1 VSTPER
7 TRGTERGRLRS
18 GRKNGAGYQATEAV
32 ARAGTAGS
40 QHRVLLQRVVDAAL
54 DAVIVMDAGG
64 LVAHWNKH
72 AEVIFGWTQAEAL
85 GQPLV
90 DLVIPSRYRAA
101 HTQGLQRFLETGEG
115 PVLNRRVELVAARRD
130 GHEFPVELTVTPF
143 TLDGKIAFT
152 GFVRDIT
159 ERKRA
164 DERLA
169 RQLLE
174 AQLLHQATTLAATSP
189 SLEDALRRCIEIVC
203 RMTGWPIGHV
213 YMPSA
218 DREELIP
225 TTIWHLAEDGAHA
238 AFRAVT
244 ERTCLPRGV
253 GLPGRVWQSGEP
265 EWIEDLPAHKGFAR
279 AHLLPELG
287 LKTAFAFPVAAGG
300 ETLAILE
307 FFTGEAVPPDP
318 RLLLLVRSIGE
329 QVGRLIERRRAED
342 GLREREARFRTLAD
356 TAPVLIWVSGPDKA
370 CTYVN
375 KPWLA
380 FTGRRLEQE
389 LGFGWAEGVHPE
401 DHGRCLRIYEEA
413 FKARQPFSLEYRLR
427 RADGDYRWI
436 LGNGV
441 PLLTPGGEFRGYIG
455 SAFDITERKQT
466 EERLT
471 TLLAEKEILIR
482 EIHHRVKNNLQLVGS
497 LINLQCHEIEDE
509 GVGRKLMDLR
519 GRIGAMVLVHQH
531 LYSVGD
537 ASALAAPPYVREL
550 AEQVQYAY
558 GREGISLAVDV
569 DSITL
574 CLDTAVPLGLIIG
587 ELLAN
592 AFQHA
597 FPAGRGGAIRIALH
611 ALPDG
616 SIRLAVSDDGQGL
629 PGSVGPVRKGALGL
643 HIVEALAAQIG
654 ARFRVLV
661 TSGTTFELLFE
672 DQRARERAS

>member
-1 VSTPER
+1 MS
-7 TRGTERGRLRS
+7 
-18 GRKNGAGYQATEAV
+18 
-32 ARAGTAGS
+32 AGTAGPGD
-40 QHRVLLQRVVDAAL
+40 RALLHSVIDAAL

-64 LVAHWNKH
+64 LVVHWNKQ
-72 AEVIFGWTQAEAL
+72 AEVIFGWTRAEAL
-85 GQPLV
+85 GQPLAA
-90 DLVIPSRYRAA
+90 LVMPPRDRAA
-101 HTQGLQRFLETGEG
+101 HTEGLRRFLETGQG

-130 GHEFPVELTVTPF
+130 GRELPVELTVTPF
-143 TLDGKIAFT
+143 TLDGEIAFT

-164 DERLA
+164 EERLA

-189 SLEDALRRCIEIVC
+189 SLEDALRRCVEIVC

-213 YMPSA
+213 YVPA
-218 DREELIP
+218 AHGEELVP

-244 ERTCLPRGV
+244 ERTRLPRGV

-265 EWIEDLPAHKGFAR
+265 EWLEDLPAHEGFAR

-287 LKTAFAFPVAAGG
+287 LRTAFAFPVTAGG
-300 ETLAILE
+300 ETLAVLE
-307 FFTGEAVPPDP
+307 FFTGEAVAPDP

-342 GLREREARFRTLAD
+342 GLRESEARFRTLAD

-389 LGFGWAEGVHPE
+389 LGVGWAEGVHPE
-401 DHGRCLRIYEEA
+401 DHGRCLKVYAEA
-413 FKARQPFSLEYRLR
+413 FEARRPFSLEYRLR
-427 RADGDYRWI
+427 RADGDYRWL

-441 PLLTPGGEFRGYIG
+441 PLVTPGGEFRGYIG
-455 SAFDITERKQT
+455 SAVDITERKQA
-466 EERLT
+466 EEGLT

-482 EIHHRVKNNLQLVGS
+482 EIHHRVKNNLQLVSS
-497 LINLQCHEIEDE
+497 LINLQCDEIEDE

-519 GRIGAMVLVHQH
+519 GRVGAMALVHQH

-537 ASALAAPPYVREL
+537 ASALAAPAYVREL
-550 AEQVQYAY
+550 GEQVQRAY
-558 GREGISLAVDV
+558 GRGGIALAVDV
-569 DSITL
+569 DDITL
-574 CLDTAVPLGLIIG
+574 GLDTAVPLGLIIG

-592 AFQHA
+592 AFRHA
-597 FPAGRGGAIRIALH
+597 FPAGRGGGIRIALR

-616 SIRLAVSDDGQGL
+616 RIRLAVSDDGRGL
-629 PGSVGPVRKGALGL
+629 PGSAEPARKGGLGL

-654 ARFRVLV
+654 ARYRVRV
-661 TSGTTFELLFE
+661 AGGTTFEFVF
-672 DQRARERAS
+672 DDRRARAL